1 MIRLDARR
9 INASTVG
16 DYSWYSDLV
25 YFDGPLICLFRGSGY
40 KDALYVW
47 LDNSERA
54 NRWCLIPVSR
64 STLDSYLNQRM
75 SLREIIQS
83 SEYTYICNHYAETG
97 RKNYSILHVDS
108 FPDEY
113 MPDED
118 SYLYEEICTDDA
130 LLLKQERTSS
140 YMLGLDNQLF
150 INDLSVIP
158 KVFEQLYSFH
168 YGLAHLGRLSIRNTM
183 LRLMGNWT
191 GGISAV
197 NIFSGLKSVI
207 PVLHRPEISSLQY
220 NSPGHIE
227 LNLLPD
233 LAQSVQD
240 ASVRVENELI
250 YDRLEKMYKNT
261 YTYFREHGLSGF
273 DEDGG
278 IEIRNIDND
287 TTENLR
293 KRVRIFFRCLGWS
306 SYQAQFD
313 LIGTHPLQQLR
324 AVMAYYRRLKILR
337 EYIISEKLFVGQ
349 SRVLQQPQIALPPEV

>member
-1 MIRLDARR
+1 MIRLDDRR
-9 INASTVG
+9 VNAPTVG
-16 DYSWYSDLV
+16 DYTWYSDLV

-47 LDNSERA
+47 LDNSART

-64 STLDSYLNQRM
+64 STLDSYLNQNM

-83 SEYTYICNHYAETG
+83 CEYVYICNHYAESG
-97 RKNYSILHVDS
+97 RKQYSTLHIDS
-108 FPDEY
+108 FPEEY

-118 SYLYEEICTDDA
+118 SYLYEDICTDDA
-130 LLLKQERTSS
+130 LRLKQERTSN

-158 KVFEQLYSFH
+158 RIFEQLYSFH
-168 YGLAHLGRLSIRNTM
+168 YGLAHLGRVSIRNTM
-183 LRLMGNWT
+183 LRLMGSWA

-240 ASVRVENELI
+240 VSERVESEFI
-250 YDRLEKMYKNT
+250 YERLEKMYKNT
-261 YTYFREHGLSGF
+261 YAYFKDKGLSGF
-273 DEDGG
+273 DENGD
-278 IEIRNIDND
+278 IEVRNIDFE

-293 KRVRIFFRCLGWS
+293 KRVKIFFRCLGWS

-313 LIGTHPLQQLR
+313 MIGAHPLQQLR
-324 AVMAYYRRLKILR
+324 AIMAYYRRLKILR
-337 EYIISEKLFVGQ
+337 EYIVSEKLFVGH
-349 SRVLQQPQIALPPEV
+349 SRVVQVPQLAPPPEA

>member
-1 MIRLDARR
+1 MIKLDAKR
-9 INASTVG
+9 INAPAVG

-47 LDNSERA
+47 LDNSARA

-64 STLDSYLNQRM
+64 STLDSYLNQNM

-83 SEYTYICNHYAETG
+83 NACVYICNHYAETG
-97 RKNYSILHVDS
+97 RKNYSLLSVEN
-108 FPDEY
+108 FPEEY

-158 KVFEQLYSFH
+158 KIFEQLYSFH
-168 YGLAHLGRLSIRNTM
+168 YGLAHLGRVSIRNTM

-197 NIFSGLKSVI
+197 NIFTGLKNVI
-207 PVLHRPEISSLQY
+207 PVLHRPEVSSLQY

-240 ASVRVENELI
+240 VSARVENEFI
-250 YDRLEKMYKNT
+250 YDRLEKIYKNT
-261 YTYFREHGLSGF
+261 YAYFRDKGLSGF

-278 IEIRNIDND
+278 IEIRDIDLE

-293 KRVRIFFRCLGWS
+293 KRVRILFRCLGWQT
-306 SYQAQFD
+306 YQAQFD
-313 LIGTHPLQQLR
+313 MIGAHPLQQLR

-337 EYIISEKLFVGQ
+337 EYIVSEKLFVGQ
-349 SRVLQQPQIALPPEV
+349 SRVQVAQIVAQPEG

>member
-1 MIRLDARR
+1 MIKLDAKR
-9 INASTVG
+9 INAPAVG

-25 YFDGPLICLFRGSGY
+25 YFDGPLICLFRGSDY

-47 LDNSERA
+47 LDNSTRA

-75 SLREIIQS
+75 SLREILASIDNV
-83 SEYTYICNHYAETG
+83 YICNHYAQTG
-97 RKNYSILHVDS
+97 RKNYSVLS
-108 FPDEY
+108 MENFPEEY
-113 MPDED
+113 MPDVD

-150 INDLSVIP
+150 INDLSIIP
-158 KVFEQLYSFH
+158 KIFEQLYSFH
-168 YGLAHLGRLSIRNTM
+168 YGLAHLGRVSIRNTM

-197 NIFSGLKSVI
+197 NIFSGLKSII
-207 PVLHRPEISSLQY
+207 PVLHRPEVSSLQY

-233 LAQSVQD
+233 LARSVQD
-240 ASVRVENELI
+240 VSVRVENEFI
-250 YDRLEKMYKNT
+250 YDRLEKICKNN
-261 YTYFREHGLSGF
+261 YAYFKLKGLSGF

-278 IEIRNIDND
+278 IEIRNIDHD

-293 KRVRIFFRCLGWS
+293 KRVRIFFRCLGWQA
-306 SYQAQFD
+306 YQAQFD
-313 LIGTHPLQQLR
+313 MIGAHPLQQLR

-337 EYIISEKLFVGQ
+337 KYIVSDKLFVGQ
-349 SRVLQQPQIALPPEV
+349 SRVQADQIAENPEA